1 MFLKNCLQ
9 QWDNVTGATGYD
21 ITINEQLLAD
31 VESPFLYQNA
41 QPGTEYFVTI
51 RAKNSG
57 GIGLQEEL
65 IIIESIRTV
74 HAVARFMLQWQIH
87 FGMAVPKFP
96 DKFADGSL
104 TNNNPFFLHKVLPD
118 IRSGTP
124 FFPGHLH
131 NLDFC
136 VSLKKWGNSNF
147 MPYCILDFFSA
158 RNEKYEKIKNQL
170 PLFLRKYNHE
180 KIKAIV
186 MTSGSRMLF
195 FMSFLLGIVI
205 SVCHSTNQLFHLL
218 QYLFLQIVCSEYIIF
233 LFNLS
238 LILFA
243 PNPG

>member
-31 VESPFLYQNA
+31 VESPFFFFFS

-96 DKFADGSL
+96 DIPQL
-104 TNNNPFFLHKVLPD
+104 
-118 IRSGTP
+118 
-124 FFPGHLH
+124 GHLSGG
-131 NLDFC
+131 L
-136 VSLKKWGNSNF
+136 GNGKF
-147 MPYCILDFFSA
+147 LCIL
-158 RNEKYEKIKNQL
+158 
-170 PLFLRKYNHE
+170 
-180 KIKAIV
+180 
-186 MTSGSRMLF
+186 
-195 FMSFLLGIVI
+195 
-205 SVCHSTNQLFHLL
+205 
-218 QYLFLQIVCSEYIIF
+218 
-233 LFNLS
+233 
-238 LILFA
+238 
-243 PNPG
+243 